1 MKKEQFIICQNRGQ
15 FFLEKWKFHQ
25 KRNRKKNH
33 SYLFKEWKKSGH
45 SFNCALYG
53 CDMWIPPDREHK
65 GSTCNSCECGFHVR
79 IIHNDWYVLRPPNLR
94 GGKKKLSCKIYIKKI
109 KKRERTRQPTPSV
122 QPLFGREPQDSI

>member
-45 SFNCALYG
+45 
-53 CDMWIPPDREHK
+53 W
-65 GSTCNSCECGFHVR
+65 
-79 IIHNDWYVLRPPNLR
+79 
-94 GGKKKLSCKIYIKKI
+94 
-109 KKRERTRQPTPSV
+109 
-122 QPLFGREPQDSI
+122 PLF